1 MKVKTLEALAKSGA
15 LRGRRVLIRS
25 DLNAP
30 HDAEGRITNE
40 ARLVASVPAIRMAL
54 DAGAAVM
61 VTSHRGRP
69 TEGQFTPEDSLA
81 GIARRMGELL
91 GCEMPL
97 VADWSTASRSN
108 PATS

>member
-30 HDAEGRITNE
+30 HDAEGRITND

-54 DAGAAVM
+54 TAAV
-61 VTSHRGRP
+61 TSP
-69 TEGQFTPEDSLA
+69 STPFAHTRTTFICS
-81 GIARRMGELL
+81 
-91 GCEMPL
+91 P
-97 VADWSTASRSN
+97 WSE
-108 PATS
+108 

>member
-61 VTSHRGRP
+61 VERAGHLLA
-69 TEGQFTPEDSLA
+69 EGEGFHGPGGQ
-81 GIARRMGELL
+81 
-91 GCEMPL
+91 
-97 VADWSTASRSN
+97 
-108 PATS
+108 

>member
-40 ARLVASVPAIRMAL
+40 ARLVASVPAIRRKVSSRPKIRSPASP
-54 DAGAAVM
+54 AAWVNF
-61 VTSHRGRP
+61 SAAKCRSSP
-69 TEGQFTPEDSLA
+69 TG
-81 GIARRMGELL
+81 
-91 GCEMPL
+91 
-97 VADWSTASRSN
+97 STASRSN

>member
-40 ARLVASVPAIRMAL
+40 TRLVASVPAIRMAL
-54 DAGAAVM
+54 DAAVRRKVSSRPKIRSPASPAAWVNF
-61 VTSHRGRP
+61 SAAKCRSSP
-69 TEGQFTPEDSLA
+69 TG
-81 GIARRMGELL
+81 
-91 GCEMPL
+91 
-97 VADWSTASRSN
+97 STASRSN

>member
-61 VTSHRGRP
+61 VPRPSDGR
-69 TEGQFTPEDSLA
+69 SVH
-81 GIARRMGELL
+81 ARRFARRHRPPHG
-91 GCEMPL
+91 
-97 VADWSTASRSN
+97 
-108 PATS
+108 

>member
-40 ARLVASVPAIRMAL
+40 ARLVASVPAIRMA
-54 DAGAAVM
+54 
-61 VTSHRGRP
+61 T
-69 TEGQFTPEDSLA
+69 
-81 GIARRMGELL
+81 
-91 GCEMPL
+91 
-97 VADWSTASRSN
+97 
-108 PATS
+108 